1 MFFLYI
7 YICLKTVTTFILKFI
22 PPASKM
28 VRPIPTHASIANVGG
43 AS

>member
-1 MFFLYI
+1 MFKNLHYFYFEV
-7 YICLKTVTTFILKFI
+7 YST
-22 PPASKM
+22 ASKM